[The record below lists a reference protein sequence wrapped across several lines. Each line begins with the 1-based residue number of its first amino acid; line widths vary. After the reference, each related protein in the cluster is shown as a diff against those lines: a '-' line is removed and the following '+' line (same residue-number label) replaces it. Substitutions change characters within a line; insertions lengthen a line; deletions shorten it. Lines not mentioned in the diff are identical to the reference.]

1 MVVVSPMRQTSS
13 HSDAPRYALA
23 LRKRMDERG
32 LSRHELGKLTHPDNP
47 ETGRRNVR
55 RHLSGNLMPSRESQ
69 MAYAKALDA
78 PELAPQDAPEDDA
91 VSDDP
96 LMRELRA
103 RVDDLMADLE
113 RALRVRLPRG
123 ERSRA

>member
-1 MVVVSPMRQTSS
+1 MVVVSPMAHTPHRDS
-13 HSDAPRYALA
+13 ARYALA

-55 RHLSGNLMPSRESQ
+55 RHLSGDLMPSRESQ
-69 MAYAKALDA
+69 QAYADALDA
-78 PELAPQDAPEDDA
+78 PELAPGAEDDA

-113 RALRVRLPRG
+113 RALRVRLPGG